1 MYYVFKMILKQKKKK
16 GKKSELKLNHFIWSL
31 MQYNIHEAKKEMNYM
46 KLISKSSI
54 LKGEER
60 KQAL

>member
-1 MYYVFKMILKQKKKK
+1 MLIEAD
-16 GKKSELKLNHFIWSL
+16 SFIWSL
-31 MQYNIHEAKKEMNYM
+31 MQYNIHEANKEMNYM

-60 KQAL
+60 KQALQIMY